1 MFNRLGLA
9 GVIGVLCCVGG
20 LAVIAY
26 VAPVV
31 AGGLALVLLGLAL
44 VVRGLLSGL
53 LSAFGMDGM
62 V

>member
-1 MFNRLGLA
+1 MLDKLGLA
-9 GVIGVLCCVGG
+9 GIVGILCCLGG

-31 AGGLALVLLGLAL
+31 AGGLALVLIGLVL
-44 VVRGLLSGL
+44 VVRGLLSGM

-62 V
+62 I

>member
-1 MFNRLGLA
+1 MLDKLGLA
-9 GVIGVLCCVGG
+9 GIVGVLCCLGG

-31 AGGLALVLLGLAL
+31 AGGLALVLIGLVLA
-44 VVRGLLSGL
+44 VRGLLSGM

-62 V
+62 I

>member
-1 MFNRLGLA
+1 MLDKLGLA
-9 GVIGVLCCVGG
+9 GIVGILCCLGG

-31 AGGLALVLLGLAL
+31 AGGLALVLVGLVL
-44 VVRGLLSGL
+44 VLRGLLSGM

-62 V
+62 I

>member
-1 MFNRLGLA
+1 MFDKLG
-9 GVIGVLCCVGG
+9 IGGIIGILCCLGG

-31 AGGLALVLLGLAL
+31 AGGLALVLVGLAL

-53 LSAFGMDGM
+53 LSAFGMEGM
-62 V
+62 I

>member
-9 GVIGVLCCVGG
+9 GVVGILCCLGG

-31 AGGLALVLLGLAL
+31 AGGFALVLIGLAL
-44 VVRGLLSGL
+44 VVRGLLSGV

-62 V
+62 F

>member
-1 MFNRLGLA
+1 MLDKLGLA
-9 GVIGVLCCVGG
+9 GIVGVLCCLGG

-31 AGGLALVLLGLAL
+31 AGGLALVLIGLVL
-44 VVRGLLSGL
+44 VVRSLLSGM

-62 V
+62 I